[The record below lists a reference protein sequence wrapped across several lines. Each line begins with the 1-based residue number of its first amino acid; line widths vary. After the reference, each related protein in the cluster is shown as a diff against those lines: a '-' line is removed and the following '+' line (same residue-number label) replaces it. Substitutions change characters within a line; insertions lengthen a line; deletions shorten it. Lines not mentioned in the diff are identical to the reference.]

1 MNAPLHI
8 GIIGDFDS
16 QKRSHTATNDALHHA
31 AQALAV
37 PIEISWLP
45 TSPFEADDVASGLSP
60 YDALWGSPGSPYHS
74 MEGALRAIRFA
85 REYDRPFLGT

>member
-1 MNAPLHI
+1 MNVPLRI

-16 QKRSHTATNDALHHA
+16 QKRSHTATNDALQHA

-37 PIEISWLP
+37 PVEIAWLP
-45 TSPFEADDVASGLSP
+45 TSQFEAEDIASQLEP
-60 YDALWGSPGSPYHS
+60 YDALWSSPGSPYHS

-85 REYDRPFLGT
+85 REYGRPFLGT

>member
-1 MNAPLHI
+1 M
-8 GIIGDFDS
+8 IGDFDL
-16 QKRSHTATNDALHHA
+16 QKRSHTATNDALRHA

-37 PIEISWLP
+37 PLEIAWLS
-45 TSPFEADDVASGLSP
+45 TSQFDADDVASQLAP
-60 YDALWGSPGSPYHS
+60 YDALWGAPGSPYHS

>member
-1 MNAPLHI
+1 MHAPLRI

-16 QKRSHTATNDALHHA
+16 QKQSHTATNAALQHA

-37 PIEISWLP
+37 PIEIAWLP
-45 TSPFEADDVASGLSP
+45 TSQFEADDVARQLAS

-74 MEGALRAIRFA
+74 MAGALRAIRFA
-85 REYDRPFLGT
+85 RQYDRPFLGT